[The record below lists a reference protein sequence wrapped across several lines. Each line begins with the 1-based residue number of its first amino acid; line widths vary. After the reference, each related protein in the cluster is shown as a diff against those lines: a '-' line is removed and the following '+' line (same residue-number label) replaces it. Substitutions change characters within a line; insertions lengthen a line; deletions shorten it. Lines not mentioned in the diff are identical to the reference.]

1 MDLGRP
7 LSVVTPTVDADVLAV
22 LAGADAEFT
31 PPEIHRLIGDW
42 SEDGVRRALRRLVDS
57 GVVDAERKGNAFLYR
72 LNRRHL
78 AADAIIELAGLRQR
92 FIHRLQ
98 ETLEAWTE
106 PPAHAVLFGS
116 AARREMR
123 VDSDIDVFLVRPADV
138 TDDATWRAQLYALQ
152 ERASAWTGND
162 LRILEYSESEIEAG
176 LAAGDPVLADIG
188 RDGIWLAGR
197 STLRR
202 V

>member
-42 SEDGVRRALRRLVDS
+42 SEDGVRRALRRLVET
-57 GVVDAERKGNAFLYR
+57 GVVAVERKGNAFLYR

-78 AADAIIELAGLRQR
+78 AADAIVELAGLRHH
-92 FIHRLQ
+92 FIRLLQ
-98 ETLEAWTE
+98 ETLEAWAE
-106 PPAHAVLFGS
+106 PPAHAALFGS
-116 AARREMR
+116 AARRQMR
-123 VDSDIDVFLVRPADV
+123 VDSDIDVFVVRPADA
-138 TDDATWRAQLYALQ
+138 TDDGTWRAQLYALQ
-152 ERASAWTGND
+152 EQASAWTGND
-162 LRILEYSESEIEAG
+162 VRVLEYSESEVEAG
-176 LAAGDPVLADIG
+176 LAAGDPVLSDI
-188 RDGIWLAGR
+188 RQDGIWLAGR